1 VREDVYEDLS
11 VQEGRKEYFQVIG
24 EVLQDAEMR
33 PITPNWGVVEKVLSD
48 ALQTVL
54 HKAGHKTPATDAQID
69 DLLRPFIA
77 ELEKIPPDEYKRCD
91 LVAKKTADDKP
102 CEALVHNL
110 KKTPAIGDLARA
122 LEIPPATMAIVNGR
136 GEFDAVSPEGMQFV
150 LVPDKKGE

>member
-1 VREDVYEDLS
+1 
-11 VQEGRKEYFQVIG
+11 
-24 EVLQDAEMR
+24 MR

-48 ALQTVL
+48 ALQAML
-54 HKAGHKTPATDAQID
+54 RQGLAQKTRATDAQTD
-69 DLLRPFIA
+69 DLLRPLIA
-77 ELEKIPPDEYKRCD
+77 ELEKIPPDKYMRCD

-110 KKTPAIGDLARA
+110 KITPAIGDLARA